1 MATTTSADSKASSRL
16 FDIAS
21 LENDGS
27 NFSTWRYRVKTVLE
41 IRGLLPIVDGTEPR
55 PVPTTQDPKS
65 TEIANWDSRDRE
77 AKAQITLTIK
87 DEPLNGV
94 MHATSSKEAWDKLN
108 ERYQGTGKQTIAYLI
123 AELFRGTLDDQ
134 SPLGPQMDSIIQKG
148 HIINTL
154 GVSLDDQLIAIA
166 IVISLPPSYET
177 LKTIL
182 TSSDDKLTTEK
193 VTAQVLR
200 QEKDRKHGSEIAL
213 LARHGQF
220 KKGKGGNAGGKGK
233 DSKDEK
239 KKVKCG
245 FCGKKGH
252 GEEECRKKQAT
263 IEKLKQDKPKELTAK
278 VARTED
284 EEPEELELFV
294 ATETRSQLTVQRWI
308 LDSGASGSMS
318 SQREFFHSLI
328 PLSTPKRVRLGD
340 DSFILA
346 THRGRVVLNFETTT
360 GGSYQT
366 VLPGVFYVPDLA
378 GNLLSIS
385 NITGLG
391 YKISFEDSGCVIT
404 HKKFSIRGSAKQ
416 SGGLYVI
423 NCRPSLPS

>member
-1 MATTTSADSKASSRL
+1 M
-16 FDIAS
+16 
-21 LENDGS
+21 N
-27 NFSTWRYRVKTVLE
+27 
-41 IRGLLPIVDGTEPR
+41 
-55 PVPTTQDPKS
+55 
-65 TEIANWDSRDRE
+65 
-77 AKAQITLTIK
+77 
-87 DEPLNGV
+87 
-94 MHATSSKEAWDKLN
+94 
-108 ERYQGTGKQTIAYLI
+108 
-123 AELFRGTLDDQ
+123 
-134 SPLGPQMDSIIQKG
+134 SIIQKG

-294 ATETRSQLTVQRWI
+294 ATETRSQLTVQR
-308 LDSGASGSMS
+308 
-318 SQREFFHSLI
+318 
-328 PLSTPKRVRLGD
+328 
-340 DSFILA
+340 
-346 THRGRVVLNFETTT
+346 
-360 GGSYQT
+360 
-366 VLPGVFYVPDLA
+366 
-378 GNLLSIS
+378 
-385 NITGLG
+385 
-391 YKISFEDSGCVIT
+391 
-404 HKKFSIRGSAKQ
+404 
-416 SGGLYVI
+416 
-423 NCRPSLPS
+423 

>member
-1 MATTTSADSKASSRL
+1 M
-16 FDIAS
+16 
-21 LENDGS
+21 N
-27 NFSTWRYRVKTVLE
+27 
-41 IRGLLPIVDGTEPR
+41 
-55 PVPTTQDPKS
+55 
-65 TEIANWDSRDRE
+65 
-77 AKAQITLTIK
+77 
-87 DEPLNGV
+87 
-94 MHATSSKEAWDKLN
+94 
-108 ERYQGTGKQTIAYLI
+108 
-123 AELFRGTLDDQ
+123 
-134 SPLGPQMDSIIQKG
+134 SIIQKG

-423 NCRPSLPS
+423 NCHPSLPS

>member
-65 TEIANWDSRDRE
+65 TEIANWDSHDGE
-77 AKAQITLTIK
+77 AKVQITLTIK
-87 DEPLNGV
+87 DKPLNGV

-220 KKGKGGNAGGKGK
+220 KKQRIQWYLTMYYVDRCVKVPRMIRRGGAQL
-233 DSKDEK
+233 S
-239 KKVKCG
+239 VKARSCG
-245 FCGKKGH
+245 M
-252 GEEECRKKQAT
+252 R
-263 IEKLKQDKPKELTAK
+263 
-278 VARTED
+278 
-284 EEPEELELFV
+284 
-294 ATETRSQLTVQRWI
+294 
-308 LDSGASGSMS
+308 
-318 SQREFFHSLI
+318 
-328 PLSTPKRVRLGD
+328 
-340 DSFILA
+340 
-346 THRGRVVLNFETTT
+346 
-360 GGSYQT
+360 
-366 VLPGVFYVPDLA
+366 
-378 GNLLSIS
+378 
-385 NITGLG
+385 
-391 YKISFEDSGCVIT
+391 
-404 HKKFSIRGSAKQ
+404 
-416 SGGLYVI
+416 
-423 NCRPSLPS
+423 